1 MTRFFTL
8 LLLLSSV
15 NADHVED
22 AKEVLKEWDDP
33 NLEII
38 SPENQSSKLV
48 GQSTETQK
56 RKAIQDS
63 EERELKDFIDRFY
76 ENLDEPYN
84 DEYDAEMDYNKRN
97 IDRANWN
104 GNGQKKKD
112 KNGNTERHVGNVS
125 KTTAL
130 LNKQKS
136 TLKLLEQ
143 ELLQMI
149 IESES
154 KKGKGHTWKEI
165 VEKQASIKSGSNGEK
180 GKGYTWKEIVEKQP
194 SNISGSNG
202 GKGKGHTWK
211 EVLEKQAKESLGKGP
226 LNNTEL
232 LKKQKEDLDR
242 LEESLTNIIKKVEE
256 KGQQGQQGIAQP
268 KIADSNKSN
277 VEEEPT
283 HSYSDAKKN
292 VNQVIDRDRLR
303 KTEQEDRELEERI
316 QGWKTGVEGDKVVGP
331 TPKGQQSVG
340 PLVDDIHR

>member
-8 LLLLSSV
+8 LLLLLSA
-15 NADHVED
+15 NADQVED

-38 SPENQSSKLV
+38 SRENQSSKLV

-63 EERELKDFIDRFY
+63 EEKDLKDFIGRFY

-112 KNGNTERHVGNVS
+112 KDGNTERHVGNVS

-165 VEKQASIKSGSNGEK
+165 VEKQASNKSGSNGEK
-180 GKGYTWKEIVEKQP
+180 GKGHTWKEIVEKQA
-194 SNISGSNG
+194 SNNSGSNG
-202 GKGKGHTWK
+202 GTGKLKGHTWK

-242 LEESLTNIIKKVEE
+242 MEESLTNIIKKVEE
-256 KGQQGQQGIAQP
+256 KGQQGIAQP
-268 KIADSNKSN
+268 KIFESNKGN
-277 VEEEPT
+277 VGGKLTP
-283 HSYSDAKKN
+283 SYSDSKKN
-292 VNQVIDRDRLR
+292 VDQVIDRDRLR
-303 KTEQEDRELEERI
+303 EAEQKDRELEERI
-316 QGWKTGVEGDKVVGP
+316 QGWKTVVEGDKVVGP